1 MKHLLLFSFFFCF
14 VFCSATYTGT
24 CFPTEDCW
32 PTIQEI
38 NQFRISLNPNTSFIA
53 LGDPLYSTYATV
65 MSTNLNKSPFYIIQV
80 ATVEDI
86 QKVITFAT
94 FYSIRIGIKNTGHSY
109 PGHATVNYGIVIDVS
124 KLKAIEVEETFQGEN
139 AVGLMTVQAGV
150 VWGEAMKV
158 ANDYNAVVVGG
169 HDVSVGVS
177 GYISGG
183 GHGPVTRKYGLGVYN
198 VQSIT
203 MVTASSEIVTCSE
216 TLNSDLFWAVRGGG
230 GCTFG
235 VIYNVTLL
243 MHPASPVVVSL
254 SVSYPWII
262 YPKSREDQ
270 PPSNGGNHHSFL
282 FTEENPFSLGSM
294 KKLLHQT
301 SLSTKLTEKESDIL
315 QGLIHHPASASSN
328 ITESGKMALNALW
341 YNSTFWQNLSE
352 NWGGW
357 SGSGPD
363 HITLPR
369 NTIGWV
375 GASFIYNGDSY
386 QDAINAMQPILGFN
400 PEWKTQGYSHISIKN
415 ETSLYDYLVQN
426 ADTSNWQRSF
436 VGNVFLNSQ
445 QLSPLLTDQV
455 LDTSYAAAFAKK
467 NLYYF
472 NNMVMNPVI
481 NNALDSENPSSVSPM
496 FLNAYVET
504 GPSTVWTAAT
514 EDLERMKVVSDVVEN
529 ILYPTYNSTYLNEYT
544 TVGNFGLITD
554 FQSRFFGDNYAVLL
568 STKQKWDP
576 CNRFFIEYGVGWE
589 IPHNIC
595 PTTYPQHK
603 K

>member
-1 MKHLLLFSFFFCF
+1 MKYLVLSFLISF
-14 VFCSATYTGT
+14 VLCTGTYSGT

-32 PTIQEI
+32 PTTEEI
-38 NQFRISLNPNTSFIA
+38 NNFRITLSANTSFIA

-94 FYSIRIGIKNTGHSY
+94 SYSIRIGIKNTGHSY
-109 PGHATVNYGIVIDVS
+109 PGHASVNYGIVIDVS
-124 KLKAIEVEETFQGEN
+124 KLKAIEVEETTSFGEDV
-139 AVGLMTVQAGV
+139 VGLMTVQAGV
-150 VWGEAMKV
+150 VWGEALKI

-198 VQSIT
+198 VQAIT
-203 MVTASSEIVTCSE
+203 IVTASSEIVTCSQ
-216 TLNSDLFWAVRGGG
+216 TQNSDLFWAVRGGG

-254 SVSYPWII
+254 TVSYPWVI
-262 YPKSREDQ
+262 YPKSYQATENAERN
-270 PPSNGGNHHSFL
+270 PSFVFS
-282 FTEENPFSLGSM
+282 EKNPFSLGAM
-294 KKLLHQT
+294 KKLIHQT
-301 SLSTKLTEKESDIL
+301 SSSTLLTEKETAIL
-315 QGLIHHPASASSN
+315 ERLIHHPRTGSSN
-328 ITESGKMALNALW
+328 VTESGKMALNALW
-341 YNSTFWQNLSE
+341 YNSTFWQNLSP

-357 SGSGPD
+357 SGSGPEQ
-363 HITLPR
+363 ITLPR

-375 GASFIYNGDSY
+375 GASFIYNGNSY
-386 QDAINAMQPILGFN
+386 QDAINAMQPVLGFN

-415 ETSLYDYLVQN
+415 ETSLYNYLTIN
-426 ADTSNWQRSF
+426 ADTSNWKRSF
-436 VGNVFLNSQ
+436 VGSVFLNSQ

-455 LDTSYAAAFAKK
+455 LDSSYAAAYSKK

-472 NNMVMNPVI
+472 NNMVMNPVV
-481 NNALDSENPSSVSPM
+481 NNALDSQSPSSVSPM
-496 FLNAYVET
+496 FLNAFVET
-504 GPSTVWTAAT
+504 GPSNVWTAAT
-514 EDLERMKVVSDVVEN
+514 EDLERMKIVSDVVED
-529 ILYPTYNSTYLNEYT
+529 ILYPTYNATYLNEYT
-544 TVGNFGLITD
+544 TVGNFGVIND
-554 FQSRFFGDNYAVLL
+554 FQTRFFGDNYATLL

-576 CNRFFIEYGVGWE
+576 CNRFFIQYGVGWDL
-589 IPHNIC
+589 PHNVC
-595 PTTYPQHK
+595 PTQK
-603 K
+603 